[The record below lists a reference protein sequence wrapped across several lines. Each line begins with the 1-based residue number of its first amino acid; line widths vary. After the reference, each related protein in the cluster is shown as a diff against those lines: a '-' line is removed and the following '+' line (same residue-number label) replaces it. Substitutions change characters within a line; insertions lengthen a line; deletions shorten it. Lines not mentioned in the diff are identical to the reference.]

1 MTKRDSSERSEELRE
16 TKVVMVV
23 VMVGNASCLKVM
35 LRNWLCWVH
44 TTLLVR
50 DLLLSRSVI

>member
-35 LRNWLCWVH
+35 LRNWLYWVH